1 MSRAKQQSTT
11 IELPQSYTDLE
22 FQDIRVEHVPASSRA
37 PTPVILLTLYRP
49 GKHNAFTDTMATE
62 LEQAFALFS
71 VDDRVR
77 CIVVTGHGRMFCAGA
92 DLQVGFRV
100 EDHETE
106 LEHRDGCGI
115 TTSRGRDRC

>member
-1 MSRAKQQSTT
+1 MSRAKQQPAI
-11 IELPQSYTDLE
+11 IELPDTYANLK
-22 FQDIRVEHVPASSRA
+22 FQDIKVEHVPASSPT

-49 GKHNAFTDTMATE
+49 GKHNAFTDTMAAE
-62 LEQAFALFS
+62 MEQAFALFS

-92 DLQVGFRV
+92 DLEVGFGI

-106 LEHRDGCGI
+106 LEHRDGCG
-115 TTSRGRDRC
+115 